1 VTTASAEATGAKP
14 VPLWSLGFRPFFLA
28 AGLWPALAVAVW
40 IVMFATGETLPSRF
54 APLDWHIHAMLFG
67 FVPAAIAGFLLTAI
81 PNWTGR
87 PPVHGRALAI
97 LAGLWLAGR
106 VVAFLSALIPLW
118 LAALI
123 DLSFLF
129 ALAGVAAREI
139 ILARNWR
146 NAAIPLPVCV
156 LGIANLLMYLELGG
170 VALPPGLGWRLG
182 LAAIIILISMIG
194 GRIIPNFT
202 RNWLM
207 RQRQSALPP
216 APGLADRAALGTLHL
231 GLIGWTF
238 LPDMQVVGWL
248 LLLAGALNVLRVARW
263 RGIATLGEPLLAIL
277 HIGYF
282 WVAAGAALLGAA
294 MLSYAV
300 PQAAAIHALTAGAIG
315 TMILAVMTRVA
326 RGHTGRPLAADR
338 TTVWIYALVS
348 LSALVRVIAAFSAAW
363 MMPLLEASAILWIAA
378 FLLFTT
384 IYGPYLLQPR
394 TS

>member
-1 VTTASAEATGAKP
+1 MTTASAEAAGAKP

-156 LGIANLLMYLELGG
+156 LGIAN
-170 VALPPGLGWRLG
+170 
-182 LAAIIILISMIG
+182 
-194 GRIIPNFT
+194 
-202 RNWLM
+202 
-207 RQRQSALPP
+207 
-216 APGLADRAALGTLHL
+216 
-231 GLIGWTF
+231 
-238 LPDMQVVGWL
+238 
-248 LLLAGALNVLRVARW
+248 
-263 RGIATLGEPLLAIL
+263 
-277 HIGYF
+277 
-282 WVAAGAALLGAA
+282 
-294 MLSYAV
+294 
-300 PQAAAIHALTAGAIG
+300 
-315 TMILAVMTRVA
+315 
-326 RGHTGRPLAADR
+326 
-338 TTVWIYALVS
+338 
-348 LSALVRVIAAFSAAW
+348 
-363 MMPLLEASAILWIAA
+363 
-378 FLLFTT
+378 
-384 IYGPYLLQPR
+384 
-394 TS
+394 

>member
-1 VTTASAEATGAKP
+1 
-14 VPLWSLGFRPFFLA
+14 
-28 AGLWPALAVAVW
+28 
-40 IVMFATGETLPSRF
+40 MFATGETLPSRF

-87 PPVHGRALAI
+87 PPVHGRTLAI

-106 VVAFLSALIPLW
+106 VVAFLSALMPLW

-139 ILARNWR
+139 ISARNWR

-170 VALPPGLGWRLG
+170 VGLPVGLGWRLG
-182 LAAIIILISMIG
+182 LAAIIILMSVIG

-216 APGLADRAALGTLHL
+216 APGLIDRAALGTLLL
-231 GLIGWTF
+231 GLIGWAF
-238 LPDMQVVGWL
+238 LPATQVVGVL
-248 LLLAGALNVLRVARW
+248 LLLAGLLNLWRVARW

-282 WVAAGAALLGAA
+282 WLAAGAALLGAA

-315 TMILAVMTRVA
+315 TMILAVMTRVT
-326 RGHTGRPLAADR
+326 RGHTGRPLEADR

-363 MMPLLEASAILWIAA
+363 IMPLLETSALLWIAA
-378 FLLFTT
+378 FLLFTLV
-384 IYGPYLLQPR
+384 YGPYLLQPR